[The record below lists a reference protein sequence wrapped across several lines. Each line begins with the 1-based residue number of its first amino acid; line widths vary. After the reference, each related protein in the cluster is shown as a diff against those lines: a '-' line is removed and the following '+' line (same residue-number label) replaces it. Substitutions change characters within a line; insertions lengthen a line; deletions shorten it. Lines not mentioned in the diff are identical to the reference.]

1 MVENKAYFINENTQ
15 SSGRGAMLSHSRAAD
30 GSIRWRVLT

>member
-15 SSGRGAMLSHSRAAD
+15 SGGRGAMLSHSRDAD
-30 GSIRWRVLT
+30 GSIRCSVLT